1 MYTGAPE
8 KCLEVFALTKKRKNA
23 VKVPRPKQFK
33 YTPPEH
39 KEKQTHNILII
50 NNYNFTIF

>member
-8 KCLEVFALTKKRKNA
+8 KCLEVVALTKKSQNSPFKT
-23 VKVPRPKQFK
+23 VFK
-33 YTPPEH
+33 YTPAN
-39 KEKQTHNILII
+39 KTEKKTCNILII